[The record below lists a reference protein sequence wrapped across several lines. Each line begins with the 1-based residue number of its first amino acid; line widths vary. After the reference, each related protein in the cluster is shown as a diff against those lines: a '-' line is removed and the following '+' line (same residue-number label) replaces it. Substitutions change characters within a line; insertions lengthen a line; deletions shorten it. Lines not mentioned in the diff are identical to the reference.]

1 MRAPFI
7 TSLHLPLSCSKN
19 DKKDIS
25 EAYKNPLKLTSLAAP
40 LSPFPASNNAR
51 QTPQSYPGVSFPPFR
66 LSETSNSK
74 LMQLGVLGGLS
85 VHHSL
90 CSAPFRPSVSTQ
102 MAAFGA
108 LSPCPY
114 SLLWRPKPTN
124 RCVSCSVGS
133 SAVTGSKVQRTSYFT
148 HLKSESFLFGARK
161 VEENEN
167 GKYNEI
173 LLVCFT

>member
-1 MRAPFI
+1 MRVPFI
-7 TSLHLPLSCSKN
+7 TSLHLPLSSSKN

-25 EAYKNPLKLTSLAAP
+25 EAYKNPLKTHFTGHSALSLS
-40 LSPFPASNNAR
+40 LSPSLSVSRFK
-51 QTPQSYPGVSFPPFR
+51 QSSANPKILSGVSFPPFR

-133 SAVTGSKVQRTSYFT
+133 SAVTGSKSSKNIIFYAFKIRKFSFWC
-148 HLKSESFLFGARK
+148 SES
-161 VEENEN
+161 
-167 GKYNEI
+167 
-173 LLVCFT
+173 